1 MSFINSA
8 GTTVLPLPQYTV
20 QIFNFFLSLCLFHQ
34 ISLSTLFFS
43 PTPYCC
49 LLFKGEKCMPI
60 PILTYMFF
68 SMSQQW
74 LLIFT
79 VAHITLLNEFFFGLH
94 IFIYLNYFTCFI
106 IYPFRI
112 ECLPFSLA
120 RADLFIQFG
129 TNRKGSNLY
138 F

>member
-1 MSFINSA
+1 
-8 GTTVLPLPQYTV
+8 
-20 QIFNFFLSLCLFHQ
+20 
-34 ISLSTLFFS
+34 
-43 PTPYCC
+43 
-49 LLFKGEKCMPI
+49 
-60 PILTYMFF
+60 
-68 SMSQQW
+68 MSQQW

-79 VAHITLLNEFFFGLH
+79 VAHITPLNEFFFGLH